1 EGPVREVLP
10 HLLPGALVAEEPRGA
25 GARRLLDRQQ
35 VHLGGRAVAGLDVLA
50 QVREE
55 RRLQRGPQTQQ
66 LGVPLEARIHACE
79 APVVQLVER
88 LERQLEI
95 SSQRVHVA
103 GHRRQRPGGPRGQR
117 GDDRLRQRAAGGG
130 QAGGDGSGGGG
141 HGPCLPRV
149 PLIIHRGVPAA
160 LAALV
165 VAVFAFDPLPFLLL
179 PAIVLPALVVVEQ
192 LATFVPAEA
201 VGGLA
206 DTVLVVEVR

>member
-1 EGPVREVLP
+1 
-10 HLLPGALVAEEPRGA
+10 
-25 GARRLLDRQQ
+25 
-35 VHLGGRAVAGLDVLA
+35 
-50 QVREE
+50 
-55 RRLQRGPQTQQ
+55 
-66 LGVPLEARIHACE
+66 
-79 APVVQLVER
+79 
-88 LERQLEI
+88 
-95 SSQRVHVA
+95 
-103 GHRRQRPGGPRGQR
+103 RGQR

-201 VGGLA
+201 VRGLA
-206 DTVLVVEVR
+206 DTVLVVEVRAERAGDRAQTAGQPGQVDVVQGRRGAAELEIGRARLNSSHVSIS